1 MPAAATSSPHA
12 RLRDRPWVLR
22 WSSHMVYLGTIVV
35 FLYITQF
42 NVFSEDWRI
51 HAILAPV
58 IVAAVVLRTRFP
70 YALPLL
76 GILEVALLTAFVVFW
91 AGLISLT
98 VRRRGPWVW
107 IMAGLGSALS
117 IPRHL
122 EYGYVQE
129 FSPELQ
135 VISAVFWVLF
145 NACTPMIIGSY
156 IRRQRTLQTAAVE
169 RAARVAFEREVA
181 ARHAVSEER
190 ERIARD
196 MHDSLGHILAQL
208 SMQAGAMEVRARHS
222 DDADAAVRI
231 RETARSGLAELRQAV
246 QVLGEDSRR
255 TPTPTLATVPQL
267 VESSRDA
274 GADIALIDD
283 LEDATTLPPPASRLA
298 YQVVQEALTNAH
310 RHAPGVPVSIH
321 LLGSP
326 GVGVTIVAE
335 NPLAPGGEAGSHT
348 GLATLRRR
356 AAVMGG
362 TLDARTSHG
371 MFTLTVRLPWEVS
384 S

>member
-1 MPAAATSSPHA
+1 
-12 RLRDRPWVLR
+12 
-22 WSSHMVYLGTIVV
+22 
-35 FLYITQF
+35 
-42 NVFSEDWRI
+42 
-51 HAILAPV
+51 
-58 IVAAVVLRTRFP
+58 
-70 YALPLL
+70 
-76 GILEVALLTAFVVFW
+76 
-91 AGLISLT
+91 
-98 VRRRGPWVW
+98 
-107 IMAGLGSALS
+107 
-117 IPRHL
+117 
-122 EYGYVQE
+122 
-129 FSPELQ
+129 
-135 VISAVFWVLF
+135 
-145 NACTPMIIGSY
+145 
-156 IRRQRTLQTAAVE
+156 
-169 RAARVAFEREVA
+169 
-181 ARHAVSEER
+181 
-190 ERIARD
+190 
-196 MHDSLGHILAQL
+196 
-208 SMQAGAMEVRARHS
+208 MEVRARHS

-274 GADIALIDD
+274 GADIDLIDD
-283 LEDATTLPPPASRLA
+283 LEDATTLPPPTSRLA